1 MFNKNGIEVVKLIR
15 LCFQLVILLGF
26 LTACSHTE
34 KHGIT
39 ASDLSAPQT
48 WGQAQRV
55 SSLKHLYFSDQPDL
69 EALKTASEKGVVA
82 VINLREP
89 DEITWDESAAVEA
102 LGMKYYN
109 IPLVT
114 DSASFDHNV
123 ILQIEAAVAEQGH
136 APVLLHCSSSNRVG
150 AWLAVHLADKH
161 KMDKEQAIDIGRK
174 AGMTKQ
180 ELEDRVKLYWN
191 Q

>member
-1 MFNKNGIEVVKLIR
+1 MNPIR
-15 LCFQLVILLGF
+15 LFFQLVLLVSF

-39 ASDLSAPQT
+39 AADVSAPQA

-55 SSLKHLYFSDQPDL
+55 TSLKHLYFSDQPDL

-82 VINLREP
+82 VINLREA

-102 LGMKYYN
+102 LGMQYFN

-114 DSASFDHNV
+114 DSTSFDQAV
-123 ILQIEAAVAEQGH
+123 ILQIEAAVASQGH
-136 APVLLHCSSSNRVG
+136 APVLIHCASSNRVG
-150 AWLAVHLADKH
+150 AWLAIHLADKH
-161 KMDKEQAIDIGRK
+161 KMDKEQALDIGRK
-174 AGMTKQ
+174 AGMTKKD
-180 ELEDRVKLYWN
+180 LEDRVRLYWD